1 MKFDVVIIGGGS
13 SGYVAGSV
21 LARHGKNVLVV
32 EKEKFG
38 GVCVRS
44 GCVPSIFLYDVSFS
58 LSRSSEI
65 GNYKGLTIDV
75 GARDIFASR
84 NTLIEYL
91 SDAGQK
97 LVENAGGT
105 TLIGEARVKGSV
117 VEVNGK
123 EIEYDN
129 MIIASGSSPL
139 LPRIKGV
146 EGGITEDQ
154 AVNLDYVPKEMVVV
168 GGGFAGVEIAQFF
181 ARLGSSVSL
190 VTRGRIL
197 QEMSEEARKII
208 LDSLEW
214 DGVTVKE
221 NCEPVYQDGK
231 LLKTTCGEFRGEVV
245 YATGRRPNIPED
257 VSSVGV
263 KVNCNGIVV
272 DRYMRTSNPRIWA
285 VGDVVD
291 KERKVA
297 HSAMM
302 EGIVAS
308 LSILGQPV
316 EVDYSV
322 VPQVIYTDP
331 QVAVVGNR
339 RNVVKFSTFP
349 LSASTRAIIHGIR
362 EGYVRLGFDE
372 KDRIC
377 FGEVVSHYSEEI
389 INIVSIAIK
398 AGMRAKD
405 LALVPFVHPSI
416 SESVSNTAKALF
428 NLDVDVFKDKNG
440 T

>member
-231 LLKTTCGEFRGEVV
+231 LLKTTCGEFRG
-245 YATGRRPNIPED
+245 R
-257 VSSVGV
+257 
-263 KVNCNGIVV
+263 
-272 DRYMRTSNPRIWA
+272 
-285 VGDVVD
+285 
-291 KERKVA
+291 
-297 HSAMM
+297 
-302 EGIVAS
+302 
-308 LSILGQPV
+308 
-316 EVDYSV
+316 
-322 VPQVIYTDP
+322 
-331 QVAVVGNR
+331 
-339 RNVVKFSTFP
+339 
-349 LSASTRAIIHGIR
+349 
-362 EGYVRLGFDE
+362 
-372 KDRIC
+372 
-377 FGEVVSHYSEEI
+377 
-389 INIVSIAIK
+389 
-398 AGMRAKD
+398 
-405 LALVPFVHPSI
+405 
-416 SESVSNTAKALF
+416 
-428 NLDVDVFKDKNG
+428 
-440 T
+440 